1 MMNLKRTSLGLAVL
15 FVSAGVGVGCTDS
28 GGSCEDTLTCGNG
41 GSAGTAGNGG
51 AAGAGGNSMGGSAGD
66 AGSAGSGASGG
77 AAGSGATGGT
87 AGTAGAGG
95 TGPVCDP
102 TSAPG
107 DDACVIDDQY
117 AMFVSPNGDDTSGD
131 GSQASPFASIAKG
144 ITAANTAGKRLYVCA
159 DGGSYDEQVSLDA
172 TNAGVQAWG
181 SFKCSDWSY
190 DNTLKATVAPSVEGY
205 ALSADSV
212 TTDTRLEGFEFDA
225 QSATSAGGNS
235 IAAFV
240 KDSTALT
247 LVSVKLVAG
256 DGMKGADGARA
267 DYSQPAN
274 TAIDGKNANMLAGG
288 GSQSYAACPGGGTTV
303 GAIGGAGDA
312 ATPAG
317 GGDGTPALTSPDA
330 NGGKGGVGGL
340 PLKACNAEGGGNAGN
355 AGPAGSPGAGASILG
370 TLSTIGWVAE
380 NGTDGQPGS
389 VGQGGGGG
397 RGGTTGG
404 GGGGGAGGCGGA
416 PGGAGQGGGA
426 SVALMLVA
434 SPITLTNV
442 DLVAGNAGAGGKGS
456 DGQAGL
462 FGGKKGSG
470 TGTGSGTSFGC
481 DGGFG
486 GDGGGGGG
494 AGGGAGGVSVGI
506 LFSGTA
512 PTVSGGSTTKG
523 SAGAAGA
530 GGTAGSGSVKASDGV
545 AGVSEDTLDMS

>member
-15 FVSAGVGVGCTDS
+15 FVTAGVGVGCTDS
-28 GGSCEDTLTCGNG
+28 GGSCEDTLTCGSG
-41 GSAGTAGNGG
+41 GSAGTAGSGG
-51 AAGAGGNSMGGSAGD
+51 AAGAGGNAMGGSAGD

-87 AGTAGAGG
+87 AGMAGAGG
-95 TGPVCDP
+95 TGPVCDEN
-102 TSAPG
+102 SAPG

-117 AMFVSPNGDDTSGD
+117 AVFVSPNGDDTSGD

-256 DGMKGADGARA
+256 DGMKGADGATPVSSFPTLI
-267 DYSQPAN
+267 DLSGN
-274 TAIDGKNANMLAGG
+274 TGEALSLPTLQGRGGAQKVYGACPNG
-288 GSQSYAACPGGGTTV
+288 GSTT
-303 GAIGGAGDA
+303 GGAGGQGDPNLPTA
-312 ATPAG
+312 GADGGPAS
-317 GGDGTPALTSPDA
+317 L
-330 NGGKGGVGGL
+330 GGKGGPTRANAIDALPSCGAGGTR
-340 PLKACNAEGGGNAGN
+340 EGSAAPAAAAGTG
-355 AGPAGSPGAGASILG
+355 AATTGSLSSDVWTPADGTNGSPG
-370 TLSTIGWVAE
+370 
-380 NGTDGQPGS
+380 QPG
-389 VGQGGGGG
+389 GGGGGG
-397 RGGTTGG
+397 RGGTAGG

-416 PGGAGQGGGA
+416 GGTAGKGGGA
-426 SVALMLVA
+426 SIALLSID
-434 SPITLTNV
+434 SPVTLTSV
-442 DLVAGNAGAGGKGS
+442 ELVSGSAGNGGSGAAGENGMSVGGGGGSEPADGCPGGDGGAGGKG
-456 DGQAGL
+456 GA
-462 FGGKKGSG
+462 
-470 TGTGSGTSFGC
+470 
-481 DGGFG
+481 
-486 GDGGGGGG
+486 GGGG
-494 AGGGAGGVSVGI
+494 AGGIAVG
-506 LFSGTA
+506 LVFSGTQ
-512 PTVSGGSTTKG
+512 PTLTGESYTAGT
-523 SAGAAGA
+523 AGAAGP
-530 GGTAGSGSVKASDGV
+530 GGASGNDGV
-545 AGVSEDTLDMS
+545 AGVAQDTLSLN

>member
-41 GSAGTAGNGG
+41 GSAGTAGSGG
-51 AAGAGGNSMGGSAGD
+51 AAGAGGNAMGGSAGD

-117 AMFVSPNGDDTSGD
+117 AVFVSPNGDDTSGD

-256 DGMKGADGARA
+256 DGMKGADGATPVSSFPAQSSLGGFSGEALDTLAMPPLQGRGGA
-267 DYSQPAN
+267 EKTYS
-274 TAIDGKNANMLAGG
+274 
-288 GSQSYAACPGGGTTV
+288 ACPNGGTT
-303 GAIGGAGDA
+303 
-312 ATPAG
+312 
-317 GGDGTPALTSPDA
+317 
-330 NGGKGGVGGL
+330 K
-340 PLKACNAEGGGNAGN
+340 
-355 AGPAGSPGAGASILG
+355 
-370 TLSTIGWVAE
+370 
-380 NGTDGQPGS
+380 
-389 VGQGGGGG
+389 GG
-397 RGGTTGG
+397 RGGNASGLGEAGG
-404 GGGGGAGGCGGA
+404 PAPLGGAA
-416 PGGAGQGGGA
+416 
-426 SVALMLVA
+426 
-434 SPITLTNV
+434 
-442 DLVAGNAGAGGKGS
+442 
-456 DGQAGL
+456 GQAG
-462 FGGKKGSG
+462 GTCSTGIGEEGKQPSEAA
-470 TGTGSGTSFGC
+470 
-481 DGGFG
+481 
-486 GDGGGGGG
+486 
-494 AGGGAGGVSVGI
+494 AG
-506 LFSGTA
+506 
-512 PTVSGGSTTKG
+512 P
-523 SAGAAGA
+523 GAATTGA
-530 GGTAGSGSVKASDGV
+530 VIGDAWTPANGT
-545 AGVSEDTLDMS
+545 